1 MKSSTITDP
10 APNMKTQV
18 LVTGLPLKVVEGFAM
33 YAADIH
39 QTNYKVKVGKGQQIQ
54 IFFEREIPFN
64 AVFGIKHALR
74 MMGAESA
81 LQSAFH

>member
-1 MKSSTITDP
+1 MKPSTITDP

-18 LVTGLPLKVVEGFAM
+18 LVTGLPAKVVEGFAM
-33 YAADIH
+33 YVADIH
-39 QTNYKVKVGKGQQIQ
+39 QTKYMVKVGHKQQIQ

-81 LQSAFH
+81 LQSCFF